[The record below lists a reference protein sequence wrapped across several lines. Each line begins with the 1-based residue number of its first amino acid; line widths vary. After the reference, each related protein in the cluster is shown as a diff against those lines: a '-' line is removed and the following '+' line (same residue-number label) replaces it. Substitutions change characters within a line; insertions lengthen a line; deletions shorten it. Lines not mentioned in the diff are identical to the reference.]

1 MSPTSQEEEDEAAA
15 IDDKARR
22 ARRVSAKIKNN
33 ESSDLEITGVRQ
45 VNENDSKQGQA
56 YMRGISASNQNG

>member
-45 VNENDSKQGQA
+45 VNENDSK
-56 YMRGISASNQNG
+56 